1 MSRLPQ
7 SCLLCLSYIFRFKKG
22 NLSFPVIF
30 YQQLAVVKKL
40 QRQKGDLKGWLLGF
54 SQISSHFNA
63 GFECD
68 AFFTERIALRYY
80 Q

>member
-1 MSRLPQ
+1 MLELYFPFQ
-7 SCLLCLSYIFRFKKG
+7 KG

-30 YQQLAVVKKL
+30 YQQLPVVKKL

-54 SQISSHFNA
+54 SQISSLFNA

-80 Q
+80 R